1 MSIKYWLQFNVV
13 PPDKPL
19 TSSAKAHAMPSMVE
33 PFEALQFIT
42 AFQALNTPW
51 QLIVHVCEK

>member
-13 PPDKPL
+13 LPDKL
-19 TSSAKAHAMPSMVE
+19 VTSFAKAHAMPSMAE